1 MSDLILTGL
10 CYFFFN
16 KAYFNFM
23 SAVLKRKHLKLHLEL
38 IFFIIN
44 YGFFIVCSLFQ
55 LQLVHNWM
63 AFGIFLFLETFYCI
77 RKNVE
82 QAAFFAMN
90 GVICGLTVNIISRCL
105 FALFLNVP
113 LTSFN
118 NNITQIGNIK
128 VYPIMIGFLIA
139 AAVLWFFSNS
149 KRSDLVHFV
158 FNYRKQLQFLCNIMI
173 LMLLCLLLHLLLYNH
188 NENTVMLKLWG
199 IWSCTFVF
207 YAYYLALNYTI
218 RICQNMALK
227 EQNLKLKAILDMQIQ
242 EEAELSDEV
251 YHDELTGLYNRSYA
265 QNVLSDLLDKQ
276 KMFSLCF
283 VDMDGLKVVNDKW
296 GHSIG
301 DKYILEIS
309 QQLLQ
314 LLNDQRH
321 VFRIGGDEFL
331 LILEDQSVIE
341 AESMLNTINQ
351 QLTNRQQVYEMSISY
366 GVVYSNNLMSKDEL
380 IAAADERMYQ
390 HKKMKN
396 IQRK

>member
-1 MSDLILTGL
+1 MNDLILTGL

-16 KAYFNFM
+16 RAYFKFM
-23 SAVLKRKHLKLHLEL
+23 TVVLQQKRIKYSLEL
-38 IFFIIN
+38 LFFIIN
-44 YGFFIVCSLFQ
+44 YAFFTVCSLFQ
-55 LQLVHNWM
+55 LELVYNWL
-63 AFGIFLFLETFYCI
+63 AFGLLLFLETLYCI
-77 RKNVE
+77 GKKVG
-82 QAAFFAMN
+82 QASFFAMN

-105 FALFLNVP
+105 FALFLDVP

-128 VYPIMIGFLIA
+128 VYPIMIGFLVG
-139 AAVLWFFSNS
+139 AAVLRFFSNS
-149 KRSDLVHFV
+149 KRSELIHFI
-158 FNYRKQLQFLCNIMI
+158 FNYKRQLQFLCIIMI
-173 LMLLCLLLHLLLYNH
+173 LMLFCLLLHLLLYNH
-188 NENTVMLKLWG
+188 NENTMILKLWG

-218 RICQNMALK
+218 RICQNMALN
-227 EQNLKLKAILDMQIQ
+227 EQNLKLKAIVDMQIQ
-242 EEAELSDEV
+242 EEVELSDEV

-265 QNVLSDLLDKQ
+265 QNILNDLIDKQ

-283 VDMDGLKVVNDKW
+283 VDLDGLKIINDKL

-314 LLNDQRH
+314 LMNDQRH

-331 LILEDQSVIE
+331 LILEDLSVL
-341 AESMLNTINQ
+341 ESESLLNDINY
-351 QLTNRQQVYEMSISY
+351 QLANKHKAYDMSVSY
-366 GVVYSNNLMSKDEL
+366 GVVYSNNNMSKDDL

-396 IQRK
+396 MHRK

>member
-1 MSDLILTGL
+1 MSDLIVTGI

-16 KAYFNFM
+16 HTYFTFM
-23 SAVLKRKHLKLHLEL
+23 TSVLKQKRLKLSVEL
-38 IFFIIN
+38 LFFIIN
-44 YGFFIVCSLFQ
+44 YSFFIVCSLFQ

-63 AFGIFLFLETFYCI
+63 AFGVFLFLETITCV
-77 RKNVE
+77 RKNIR

-90 GVICGLTVNIISRCL
+90 GVICGLTVNIICRCL

-128 VYPIMIGFLIA
+128 VYPIMIGFLIG
-139 AAVLWFFSNS
+139 AAVLKYFSNS
-149 KRSDLVHFV
+149 KRSDLIHFT
-158 FNYRKQLQFLCNIMI
+158 FNYQRQLQFLCNIMV
-173 LMLLCLLLHLLLYNH
+173 LMLFCLLLHLLLYNH

-218 RICQNMALK
+218 RICQNMALN
-227 EQNLKLKAILDMQIQ
+227 EQNLKLKAILDMQIKQ
-242 EEAELSDEV
+242 EEELSDEV

-265 QNVLSDLLDKQ
+265 QNILNELLAVNKV
-276 KMFSLCF
+276 FSLCF
-283 VDMDGLKVVNDKW
+283 VDLDGLKVVNDQW

-309 QQLLQ
+309 QLLLQ
-314 LLNDQRH
+314 LMNNERH

-331 LILEDQSVIE
+331 LILEDLSVE
-341 AESMLNTINQ
+341 DAEDILAAINQ
-351 QLTNRQQVYEMSISY
+351 QLILKENPYDMAISY
-366 GVVYSNNLMSKDEL
+366 GVVYSDNRMSKDEL
-380 IAAADERMYQ
+380 IAAADERMYE
-390 HKKMKN
+390 HKKTKSM
-396 IQRK
+396 QRK

>member
-1 MSDLILTGL
+1 MSDLILTGV

-16 KAYFNFM
+16 RVYFHFM
-23 SAVLKRKHLKLHLEL
+23 NVVLQKKCLRYRLEFL
-38 IFFIIN
+38 FFIIN
-44 YGFFIVCSLFQ
+44 YSFFIVCSLFQ

-63 AFGIFLFLETFYCI
+63 AFGVFLFLETVYCI
-77 RKNVE
+77 KNVR

-128 VYPIMIGFLIA
+128 VYPIMIGFLVG
-139 AAVLWFFSNS
+139 AAVLRYFSNS

-158 FNYRKQLQFLCNIMI
+158 FNYQRQLQFLCNIMI
-173 LMLLCLLLHLLLYNH
+173 LMLFCLLLHLLLYNH
-188 NENTVMLKLWG
+188 NENAVMLKLWG
-199 IWSCTFVF
+199 IWSCIFVF

-218 RICQNMALK
+218 RICQNMALN
-227 EQNLKLKAILDMQIQ
+227 EQNLKLKAIVDMQIQ
-242 EEAELSDEV
+242 EEEELSDEV

-265 QNVLSDLLDKQ
+265 QNILSDLLEKHR
-276 KMFSLCF
+276 MFSLCF
-283 VDMDGLKVVNDKW
+283 VDLDGLKLVNDKL

-314 LLNDQRH
+314 LMNDQRH

-331 LILEDQSVIE
+331 LILEDLSVLD
-341 AESMLNTINQ
+341 AETQLEDINH
-351 QLTNRQQVYEMSISY
+351 QLANRHSAYDMSISY
-366 GVVYSNNLMSKDEL
+366 GVVYSNDHMSRDAL

-396 IQRK
+396 MQRK